1 MGYVNQTNDWNAS
14 KITNFLESVLT
25 IAVQEAFEDRDQD
38 GDSDSEIFQDANS
51 DFDDEENSSKPF
63 MVRFFSC
70 FGSVRKEKN
79 TEPDDQI
86 QSIITIREQHFDSA
100 FELFV

>member
-1 MGYVNQTNDWNAS
+1 M
-14 KITNFLESVLT
+14 T

-63 MVRFFSC
+63 MVRFFSF
-70 FGSVRKEKN
+70 FGSFRNQKEKN

-86 QSIITIREQHFDSA
+86 QRYS
-100 FELFV
+100 ELFIFSHFFITFFTFQSFHQF

>member
-1 MGYVNQTNDWNAS
+1 M
-14 KITNFLESVLT
+14 T

-38 GDSDSEIFQDANS
+38 DEIDSDSEIFQDANS

-63 MVRFFSC
+63 MVRFFSF
-70 FGSVRKEKN
+70 FGSFRTQKEKN

-86 QSIITIREQHFDSA
+86 QRYSRLFIFSHF
-100 FELFV
+100 L

>member
-1 MGYVNQTNDWNAS
+1 M
-14 KITNFLESVLT
+14 T

-38 GDSDSEIFQDANS
+38 DEIDSDSEIFQDANS

-63 MVRFFSC
+63 MVRFFSF

-86 QSIITIREQHFDSA
+86 QRYSRLFIFSHF
-100 FELFV
+100 L